1 MSRHLSLA
9 ARWRLLRHSA
19 VALLASVVVG
29 SGAAGFAAG
38 QVAVHLTGGLA
49 LAPTVTHQQ
58 QQSGQVQGALGQR
71 VGAQVAH
78 QTVARTVYAPPA
90 AAQTNAHPPESGSPG
105 GKHAD
110 KGHGKHDKGDHG
122 KGDHGKGDHG
132 KHDKGGQG
140 GGQVGGPG
148 QGHGDGGHGDGGHGS
163 SGPHPGPAN
172 PSHGQGHG

>member
-1 MSRHLSLA
+1 MRALLS
-9 ARWRLLRHSA
+9 ARWRLLRRSA

-49 LAPTVTHQQ
+49 LTPPTVAHH
-58 QQSGQVQGALGQR
+58 QQSGQVQGSLGQR

-78 QTVARTVYAPPA
+78 QTVVRTVYTPPA
-90 AAQTNAHPPESGSPG
+90 STRTKASPRQSGSPG

-110 KGHGKHDKGDHG
+110 NGHGKGGKGNGGGHG

-132 KHDKGGQG
+132 KHGKGDGHDGHDGHGKGGS
-140 GGQVGGPG
+140 
-148 QGHGDGGHGDGGHGS
+148 GGHGHGSGGGRGKGGHG
-163 SGPHPGPAN
+163 
-172 PSHGQGHG
+172 HG